1 MTCLVDIANGK
12 VWEHIVTRKINIRIP
27 ISCRC
32 LNHDICRTHHVARKR
47 GGRGGRRL
55 NERSG
60 PIVCEYRYIDIAG
73 IQCFLIKYVSF
84 CLYSDGRIASQYFL
98 EF

>member
-47 GGRGGRRL
+47 GGGGEEDSTNEAVRL
-55 NERSG
+55 SVNTDILIL
-60 PIVCEYRYIDIAG
+60 PEYN
-73 IQCFLIKYVSF
+73 
-84 CLYSDGRIASQYFL
+84 AS
-98 EF
+98 